1 MEDEEGGLVVP
12 VQELDVQN
20 VLHAV
25 VRDNLHKRMF
35 FSSYVGPVHLDPWI
49 RIQGYE
55 MKGKAEFNQQ
65 KSGFFFAGNYI
76 FQDYV
81 S

>member
-25 VRDNLHKRMF
+25 VRDNLHKRIVF
-35 FSSYVGPVHLDPWI
+35 FSVMLVRFIWI
-49 RIQGYE
+49 RGSGSRG
-55 MKGKAEFNQQ
+55 MK
-65 KSGFFFAGNYI
+65 
-76 FQDYV
+76 
-81 S
+81 